1 MLGAVLKDSNVVSL
15 QINTAGIM
23 VKDRMVRNAL
33 VTNRTYVRVCAG
45 VQATTDCN
53 FGFAVGSL
61 GELALPEL
69 ALVFFVF
76 LPEDISISLPEL
88 SGCNS

>member
-1 MLGAVLKDSNVVSL
+1 MASFAKAVIEFAILTL
-15 QINTAGIM
+15 TTASA
-23 VKDRMVRNAL
+23 AL
-33 VTNRTYVRVCAG
+33 RLSFA
-45 VQATTDCN
+45 DCD

-69 ALVFFVF
+69 ALVLFVF

>member
-1 MLGAVLKDSNVVSL
+1 MASCAKADIEFAILAL
-15 QINTAGIM
+15 TAASA
-23 VKDRMVRNAL
+23 AL
-33 VTNRTYVRVCAG
+33 RLSFA
-45 VQATTDCN
+45 DCD
-53 FGFAVGSL
+53 FGFGVGSL

-69 ALVFFVF
+69 ALVFFIF